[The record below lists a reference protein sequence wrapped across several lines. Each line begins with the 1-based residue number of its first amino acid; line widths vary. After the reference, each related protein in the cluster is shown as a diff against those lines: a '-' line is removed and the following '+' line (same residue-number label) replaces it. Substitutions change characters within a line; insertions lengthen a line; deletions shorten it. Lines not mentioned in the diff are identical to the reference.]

1 MSVTTVPGHT
11 DLVAAYDSSEF
22 LVPVG
27 LLGAAEALSLVRRG
41 KITQSSCPL
50 ISSSQI

>member
-11 DLVAAYDSSEF
+11 DLVVAHDSEF

-27 LLGAAEALSLVRRG
+27 LLGAAEALSRVRCG